1 MSTMSRVIGN
11 PKLGSGSLSRR
22 SADVSSFV
30 CPVYIL
36 LCYEVTFHA
45 YRHMYLRSLDA
56 ASRGS
61 KGGDVGFFPPT
72 LTPAL
77 PTPLPPV
84 LAPALPFP
92 TPIPPFSASSSSPST
107 SARFVPGAGFS
118 RIPRPED
125 GEGYKMKKVHQIQ
138 RHLLPTALRE
148 GRWQCKR

>member
-1 MSTMSRVIGN
+1 MYAVGRQVGGQVGKGGIGVLLPDQHN
-11 PKLGSGSLSRR
+11 DFQHDHYEHHEQSYWESQFGIRIIIKEISRR
-22 SADVSSFV
+22 VFFCVS
-30 CPVYIL
+30 CLHL

-72 LTPAL
+72 LTA
-77 PTPLPPV
+77 
-84 LAPALPFP
+84 ALPFP

-125 GEGYKMKKVHQIQ
+125 GEGYKI
-138 RHLLPTALRE
+138 
-148 GRWQCKR
+148 